1 MQAFETASRGGFFI
15 SMSIRLACSA
25 SSCCAASIFAEKNK
39 FIFALKIAQTASFK
53 RAARPKFES
62 ENADL
67 FEFFTINFLQVAP
80 LPDSTAV

>member
-1 MQAFETASRGGFFI
+1 MQAFETASRGGFFYFHVD
-15 SMSIRLACSA
+15 
-25 SSCCAASIFAEKNK
+25 SSSLFGKFLLRGVHFRWKNK

-80 LPDSTAV
+80 LPDSTTV